1 MNGDCADTLL
11 FVDLGCW
18 VCSSMSCLKNV
29 SADPQIGE
37 YFTVV
42 FHTCTGTYEKG
53 ELSKLTFEHVIQQ
66 SVTEE
71 EILKMVDNRPTTYV
85 HRISR

>member
-1 MNGDCADTLL
+1 
-11 FVDLGCW
+11 
-18 VCSSMSCLKNV
+18 MSCLKNI

-53 ELSKLTFEHVIQQ
+53 ELSKLRFEHIIQQ
-66 SVTEE
+66 SLRKKY
-71 EILKMVDNRPTTYV
+71 LKWWITGQPLTFAKYLGEPMCYR
-85 HRISR
+85 